1 MNRPSGTAAL
11 PSPTGKADAARAYQK
26 KRANDLNFDPSSAL
40 RACADHEGF
49 VGIFR
54 DLPPEISVIPES
66 HLRIIDLLEVGVGRG
81 GLDIDL
87 VRCLQAGFHHRLA
100 EWAQQRAV
108 RNKALERLRIARVIS
123 RLNIQIGVAARYREQ
138 RLIGLRKCIPLFRVD
153 EE

>member
-1 MNRPSGTAAL
+1 MNRPSGTAVL
-11 PSPTGKADAARAYQK
+11 PSLVGKADAAGAYK
-26 KRANDLNFDPSSAL
+26 NNANDPNFDSSSAL

-100 EWAQQRAV
+100 EWAQQRP
-108 RNKALERLRIARVIS
+108 RSEERRVGKECRS
-123 RLNIQIGVAARYREQ
+123 
-138 RLIGLRKCIPLFRVD
+138 
-153 EE
+153 